1 MRTHIHPDLDQEQWA
16 TIVAALPQHMDV
28 ADDQIL
34 HKGRN
39 KIVRTTLGERE
50 VVIKYFRNH
59 GIKKKLG
66 YKLRSSKAL
75 RSFDNS
81 FRLSEAGLLTPQPL
95 AWRED
100 WQGAWLHESYYVCA
114 YHPVAHT
121 AWDLKSE
128 KISDHVRWIRKLGS
142 DIGRMHEAG
151 LDHQDLTPG
160 NALYVA
166 TEKDDEFDLYF
177 VDNNRMRFGSVG
189 RNYGMRAL
197 VRMGLEGEH
206 IDPYVEAYANERSF
220 DVSWCQKFYRQ
231 LLRRH
236 HFKWAIKN
244 KTRPWRRKLGL

>member
-1 MRTHIHPDLDQEQWA
+1 MSDHRMRMHVHSELDQELWA
-16 TIVAALPQHMDV
+16 TIVDDLPVHMNVPDE
-28 ADDQIL
+28 QIL

-39 KIVRTTLGERE
+39 KIVRTMLGDRE

-66 YKLRSSKAL
+66 YKFRSSKAV

-100 WQGAWLHESYYVCA
+100 WRGAWLNESYYVCA

-121 AWDLKSE
+121 AWDLKNE
-128 KISDHVRWIRKLGS
+128 QISDHLRWIRKLGS
-142 DIGRMHEAG
+142 EIARMHEAG

-166 TEKDDEFDLYF
+166 TESDGEFDLYF
-177 VDNNRMRFGSVG
+177 VDNNRMGFGSVG

-197 VRMGLEGEH
+197 VRMGLEGDH

-220 DVSWCQKFYRQ
+220 DV
-231 LLRRH
+231 
-236 HFKWAIKN
+236 
-244 KTRPWRRKLGL
+244 GLVSKILSPIVAPSSLQVGD